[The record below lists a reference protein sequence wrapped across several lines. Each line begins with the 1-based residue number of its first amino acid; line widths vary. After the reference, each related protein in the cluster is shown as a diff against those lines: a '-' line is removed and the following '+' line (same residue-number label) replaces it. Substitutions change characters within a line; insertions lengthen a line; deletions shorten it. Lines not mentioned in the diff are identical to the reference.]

1 MSVKETINTVFAKLP
16 FKALAEKIP
25 AGARTKVLLLEKA
38 IPFANQIVCGLAVL
52 LVVIIIA
59 ASSGGGPKGLAKQ
72 AYNLTQKA
80 LKAGIDL
87 DNSPALARKALAIQI
102 KVTKLSTANQLVY
115 AEELARLMAGG
126 GASGKSS
133 GGGSGGETKKY
144 KLVTAY
150 KTEHFVYDLIAD
162 KTGVVIKS
170 MNKPSNGDY
179 YNVILI
185 PPIIEGYPVV
195 EVQGFN
201 FRFTSGYSVTFPDTV
216 TTLGEKLFENAGMKT
231 VRLPS
236 KITVIPA
243 GLFWFSK
250 ITEITIPNGVTEI
263 GEFAFNNCQNLTTIT
278 IPDGVTKI
286 GRRAFLNCDNLTT
299 VIIPNSVTEIGGGAF
314 FDCNN
319 LTTVNLPPSHSI
331 QYVGV
336 DGWDYAFKGCSKLT
350 IAMRETI
357 RDSGYTGE
365 F

>member
-1 MSVKETINTVFAKLP
+1 MSVKETINTIFAKLP
-16 FKALAEKIP
+16 FKMLAEKIP
-25 AGARTKVLLLEKA
+25 AGARAKVPLLDKV
-38 IPFANQIVCGLAVL
+38 IPFANQIVCGLAVVL
-52 LVVIIIA
+52 VVVIIIA
-59 ASSGGGPKGLAKQ
+59 ASGGSGPKALAKQ
-72 AYNLTQKA
+72 AYNLSQQA

-87 DNSPALARKALAIQI
+87 ENSAALARKSLAIQQ
-102 KVTKLSTANQLVY
+102 KVIKLSASNQLVY
-115 AEELARLMAGG
+115 AEELARLMAGEG
-126 GASGKSS
+126 SGKSS

-162 KTGVVIKS
+162 KTGVVIKN
-170 MNKPSNGDY
+170 MNEPSNGDY

-195 EVQGFN
+195 EIQGLN
-201 FRFTSGYSVTFPDTV
+201 WWWTSGCSITFPDTV

-250 ITEITIPNGVTEI
+250 ITEITIPDGVTEI

-278 IPDGVTKI
+278 IPNGVTKI

-299 VIIPNSVTEIGGGAF
+299 VIIPNSVIEIGEGAF

-331 QYVGV
+331 QYVRNN
-336 DGWDYAFKGCSKLT
+336 AFEGCSKLT

-357 RDSGYTGE
+357 RGSGYTGE